1 MLHIES
7 PGFLQLVSWLPDDM
21 LLNHVLNAL
30 TVSDRSSL
38 RATCKRAQG
47 LANLAVK
54 VRPDMFD
61 WKCVPSL
68 MRWHQVVLEVRR
80 MHTH

>member
-1 MLHIES
+1 MEGDSTMLHIES
-7 PGFLQLVSWLPDDM
+7 PGFLQLVAWLPDDM
-21 LLNHVLNAL
+21 LLNHVLNTL

-54 VRPDMFD
+54 VCPDITCPTTSVYFF
-61 WKCVPSL
+61 
-68 MRWHQVVLEVRR
+68 
-80 MHTH
+80 